1 MSLLGA
7 FNKQWDAFVNS
18 MEKMGK
24 RIEDARKEYNTLTS
38 TRRNQLERS
47 LRQIEDLRQQRE
59 IPESALTEDEI
70 IDTDIPISN
79 ED

>member
-59 IPESALTEDEI
+59 IPGPRLAEDEI
-70 IDTDIPISN
+70 TIVEN
-79 ED
+79 LEEN